1 MNKKA
6 KAILCT
12 ASIVGVVGLAGV
24 MAYLT
29 DTDTATNTL
38 TTGNVT
44 IDLTEPLWDAA
55 VADKTN
61 GDKNNNNIPDFAEN
75 LAPNAIVTKDPQVQ
89 NTGKNNAYIYLKV
102 TVPAKEVITAND
114 DGTLKNNGAAA
125 ATQLFTYEL
134 AANSKWQ
141 EIVGERT
148 TNINQTTNKV
158 ESYTYVY
165 YYNEAV
171 APNATTDKLF
181 TSVKYANVIE
191 GQNDDSTAQIDIV
204 AYAIQSDNL
213 PASTTIPGAYT
224 IYGNQNN

>member
-12 ASIVGVVGLAGV
+12 ASIVGVIGVAGV

-29 DTDTATNTL
+29 DADTATNTL
-38 TTGNVT
+38 TTGEVK
-44 IDLTEPLWDAA
+44 IELQEPLWDEAPA
-55 VADKTN
+55 TDHTN
-61 GDKNNNNIPDFAEN
+61 IT
-75 LAPNAIVTKDPQVQ
+75 PNATIVKDPQVK

-102 TVPAKEVITAND
+102 TVPAKEVITANA
-114 DGTLKNNGAAA
+114 DGTRANNGAATT
-125 ATQLFTYEL
+125 TQLFTYDL
-134 AANSKWQ
+134 ADNSKWVL
-141 EIVGERT
+141 IPGASGANV
-148 TNINQTTNKV
+148 NSTTNKT

-191 GQNDDSTAQIDIV
+191 GQNDNATVDIDID
-204 AYAIQSDNL
+204 AYAIQSENL
-213 PASTTIPGAYT
+213 PANTSIADAYT
-224 IYGNQNN
+224 IYVNQNTTPAPAPTPDPGN

>member
-12 ASIVGVVGLAGV
+12 ASIVGIIGVAGV

-38 TTGNVT
+38 TTGEVK
-44 IDLTEPLWDAA
+44 IELQEPLWDEAA
-55 VADKTN
+55 ASTHTN
-61 GDKNNNNIPDFAEN
+61 I
-75 LAPNAIVTKDPQVQ
+75 APNATIVKDPQVK

-102 TVPAKEVITAND
+102 TVPAKEVITANAN
-114 DGTLKNNGAAA
+114 GTLANNGEAT
-125 ATQLFTYEL
+125 ATQLFTYQL
-134 AANSKWQ
+134 ANNSKWN
-141 EIVGERT
+141 EIESARK
-148 TNINQTTNKV
+148 TNINSTTNKV

-181 TSVKYANVIE
+181 TEVKYANVIE
-191 GQNDDSTAQIDIV
+191 GQNDNATVNIDIE

-213 PASTTIPGAYT
+213 PENTTIPGAYT
-224 IYGNQNN
+224 IYANQNAD

>member
-12 ASIVGVVGLAGV
+12 ASIVGVISVAGV

-38 TTGNVT
+38 TTGQVE
-44 IDLTEPLWDAA
+44 IDLQEPLWDAA
-55 VADKTN
+55 DSTTHQ
-61 GDKNNNNIPDFAEN
+61 N
-75 LAPNAIVTKDPQVQ
+75 LAPNAVVTKDPQVK
-89 NTGKNNAYIYLKV
+89 NTGKNSAYIYLKV
-102 TVPAKEVITAND
+102 TVPVKKVKTANA

-125 ATQLFTYEL
+125 DTQLFTYEL
-134 AANSKWQ
+134 AENSKWN
-141 EIVGERT
+141 EITSKRQTNVNST
-148 TNINQTTNKV
+148 TNEV

-181 TSVKYANVIE
+181 TQVKYANVIE
-191 GQNDDSTAQIDIV
+191 GQNDNSTEEIDIK
-204 AYAIQSDNL
+204 AYAIQSDSL
-213 PASTTIPGAYT
+213 PANTTIAGAYD
-224 IYGNQNN
+224 IYVAQNAD